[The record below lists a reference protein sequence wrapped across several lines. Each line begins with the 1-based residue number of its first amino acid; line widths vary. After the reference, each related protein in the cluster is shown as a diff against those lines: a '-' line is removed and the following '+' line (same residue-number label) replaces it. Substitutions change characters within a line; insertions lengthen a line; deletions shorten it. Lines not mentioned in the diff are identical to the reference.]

1 MKNLIDYD
9 QKEVEHR
16 VKYYEF
22 YQLTSYVLFALFI
35 LCGLWAVMTD
45 SMYEEQCRINAI
57 QDSCYTNALHEQ
69 KLSIDTAKWYREM
82 GVKFENNFD
91 N

>member
-9 QKEVEHR
+9 QKEIQHK
-16 VKYYEF
+16 VKYHVF
-22 YQLTSYVLFALFI
+22 YQVLSYALFVLMI
-35 LCGLWAVMTD
+35 FFMFLWTVEKD
-45 SMYEEQCRINAI
+45 SSEYYKGMLQI
-57 QDSCYTNALHEQ
+57 QDSCYTNALQEQ

-82 GVKFENNFD
+82 GVKFEKDFD

>member
-1 MKNLIDYD
+1 MKNLTDYD
-9 QKEVEHR
+9 PKEVEHR

-57 QDSCYTNALHEQ
+57 QDSCYVNALYEQ

>member
-9 QKEVEHR
+9 QKEIEHI
-16 VKYYEF
+16 VKYNDF
-22 YQLTSYVLFALFI
+22 YQVLSYALFVLMI
-35 LCGLWAVMTD
+35 FFIFLWTVQKD
-45 SMYEEQCRINAI
+45 STEYYKNVINI
-57 QDSCYTNALHEQ
+57 QDSCYTNALQEQ

-82 GVKFENNFD
+82 GVKIENNFD